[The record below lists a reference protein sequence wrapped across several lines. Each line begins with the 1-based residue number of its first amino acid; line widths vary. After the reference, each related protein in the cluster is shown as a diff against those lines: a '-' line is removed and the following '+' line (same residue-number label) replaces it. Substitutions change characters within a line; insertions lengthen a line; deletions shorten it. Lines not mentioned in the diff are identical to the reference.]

1 MTIGLTIDLPRL
13 PETSESTGQLIHAV
27 GNRELHIV
35 GIGSVETDRENVI
48 MKEGREWHDLL
59 PLFCSSLINLNLTP
73 WPHSCHHRLFQ
84 IAVSGAF
91 ILSDWREDALTLFE
105 PDVEAVYF
113 KSLDKLP
120 VLLDRFVNAPEDCQ
134 KMPEPHVSGSWL
146 NKQQPTAWRNLV
158 PD

>member
-1 MTIGLTIDLPRL
+1 
-13 PETSESTGQLIHAV
+13 
-27 GNRELHIV
+27 
-35 GIGSVETDRENVI
+35 

-73 WPHSCHHRLFQ
+73 WLRSCHHRLFE

-120 VLLDRFVNAPEDCQ
+120 VLLDRFVNAPEDCKKIARAARQ
-134 KMPEPHVSGSWL
+134 RFLAEH
-146 NKQQPTAWRNLV
+146 TAAHRMAELSARL
-158 PD
+158 DKLL